1 MDEATRR
8 KFLIMAGIGAATTAG
23 AAVAA
28 STGIVAAS
36 TGIVAAPA
44 GGEAPPAALPASA
57 SGPLVAYVED
67 VRAGR
72 LAVLVGETEV
82 VVRDPDLV
90 ARLSRAAAGRTA

>member
-28 STGIVAAS
+28 STGIAAEPARDA
-36 TGIVAAPA
+36 AAPL
-44 GGEAPPAALPASA
+44 ALPASA
-57 SGPLVAYVED
+57 SGPMVAYVED
-67 VRAGR
+67 VRSGR
-72 LAVLVGETEV
+72 LAVMVGETEV

-90 ARLSRAAAGRTA
+90 ARLSRAAAGKAV

>member
-8 KFLIMAGIGAATTAG
+8 KFLIMAGVGAATTAG
-23 AAVAA
+23 VAVAA
-28 STGIVAAS
+28 STGIGTERAS
-36 TGIVAAPA
+36 
-44 GGEAPPAALPASA
+44 GEAPATLPASA

-90 ARLSRAAAGRTA
+90 ARLSRAAAGRTV